1 MYTMIYVYRGLS
13 AKLPCNVRT
22 LLSAKQPCHIKD
34 RQQHV
39 EVRCRACSD
48 AIFRVFHFCT
58 IRNARSNCSYNI
70 GLSNVRRQH
79 TLHLHELGL
88 RVVALG
94 LKVARRGPSTSCEG
108 SARAATCAHLHVSSR
123 CHLRTCMSPPTQ
135 PKKIWIVSS
144 SLLFLPILPRAGVAT
159 VAKSSSETH
168 VPAFLKIGGNYRPHF
183 CRDVFLYGL

>member
-1 MYTMIYVYRGLS
+1 MSRLDVVLVLM
-13 AKLPCNVRT
+13 
-22 LLSAKQPCHIKD
+22 QF
-34 RQQHV
+34 
-39 EVRCRACSD
+39 
-48 AIFRVFHFCT
+48 FRVFHFCT
-58 IRNARSNCSYNI
+58 IRNARSNCIYNI

-94 LKVARRGPSTSCEG
+94 LKVAGRGPSTSCEG
-108 SARAATCAHLHVSSR
+108 SPRAATCAHLHVSSR